1 MKNRKSKDYQHV
13 FLTTVVESDSH
24 PMSSIK
30 GKAMEEAAQWQGIGA
45 VVNAAGGSWI
55 QELKQPASQEII
67 CKAGVSSVQ
76 LQKLEGRERPFGDCM
91 LISLALC
98 IIISVKPQTYFGISI
113 PITQMRKLSHEV
125 TCSKSHLQLISDLE
139 FKLKDSK
146 SEVKAFHLV
155 LLTMYTPPIGSK
167 LLKETENKLGDELR
181 ITGTAQ
187 GGAGQPKRGPTTV
200 SGQQ

>member
-1 MKNRKSKDYQHV
+1 MA
-13 FLTTVVESDSH
+13 
-24 PMSSIK
+24 
-30 GKAMEEAAQWQGIGA
+30 GCGA
-45 VVNAAGGSWI
+45 VANAAGGSWT
-55 QELKQPASQEII
+55 QELKQPISQEII

-98 IIISVKPQTYFGISI
+98 IIISVKPQTYFGIST

-125 TCSKSHLQLISDLE
+125 TCSKSHLQLISDLG

-146 SEVKAFHLV
+146 SEVKAFHLA

-167 LLKETENKLGDELR
+167 QLKETQNKLGDE
-181 ITGTAQ
+181 
-187 GGAGQPKRGPTTV
+187 PKIGPTTV